1 MEFKHKDLLNE
12 FNRQVQSGEYEKV
25 GGNGSIVIL
34 SRVER
39 YRFPQIGIQPP
50 NTGFL

>member
-34 SRVER
+34 QE
-39 YRFPQIGIQPP
+39 IGLRMLDSKL
-50 NTGFL
+50 GFFL